1 MISTPTVI
9 DVPLRTDQDGVIR
22 VGKTRV
28 TLLTIVTR
36 HRVGDSPED
45 IHRGFPTVA
54 LGDIYAVLA
63 YYLAH
68 QAEVDQYIANELAE
82 AERWRQDYEASNPQA
97 AESNARLR
105 KLVEARRKKDQA

>member
-9 DVPLRTDQDGVIR
+9 DVPLRTDEHGVIR

-36 HRVGDSPED
+36 HQAGDSAED

-63 YYLAH
+63 YYLTH
-68 QAEVDQYIANELAE
+68 QEEVDEYIRQVEREGE
-82 AERWRQDYEASNPQA
+82 AIRRQIEALPSSKPLTR
-97 AESNARLR
+97 EMLSARLEAKKR
-105 KLVEARRKKDQA
+105 KQG